1 MKVIEA
7 NVDKLLNSLTSEPV
21 SLLGMNLQILDSQV
35 HLSIKLLD
43 RTKIITV
50 HNLRFGDLV
59 NYPHQ
64 NSSNFFHSPRN
75 LKSKRESL

>member
-7 NVDKLLNSLTSEPV
+7 NVDKLLNSLTSELV
-21 SLLGMNLQILDSQV
+21 SLLGMNLQISDSQV

-50 HNLRFGDLV
+50 HN
-59 NYPHQ
+59 
-64 NSSNFFHSPRN
+64 
-75 LKSKRESL
+75 

>member
-59 NYPHQ
+59 NYPIKTAPI
-64 NSSNFFHSPRN
+64 SFTVRGT
-75 LKSKRESL
+75 